1 MNEKDYT
8 ALAWQEVRKLQRCD
22 NLKRYL
28 LAKLAGLFARIM
40 RVLLWMSE

>member
-1 MNEKDYT
+1 MNDKDYT
-8 ALAWQEVRKLQRCD
+8 ALAYQEVRKLQRWN

-28 LAKLAGLFARIM
+28 LARLAGLFARIV